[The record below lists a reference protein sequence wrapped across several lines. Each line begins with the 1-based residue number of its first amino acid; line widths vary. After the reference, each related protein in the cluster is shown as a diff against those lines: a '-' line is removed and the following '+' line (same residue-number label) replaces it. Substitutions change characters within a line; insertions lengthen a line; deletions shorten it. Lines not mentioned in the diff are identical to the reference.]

1 MHAQRLPANPP
12 QLVRILDRFR
22 SAIHVAP
29 TARRESHSGPVS
41 GLKETQRGHPEQ
53 RKECESPAMGRAT
66 PKEDSAEHQGGTE
79 GHDAEAQAALPAA
92 WTDIRDRGGDTYGL
106 VSPCAC
112 NQL

>member
-1 MHAQRLPANPP
+1 MHAQRPPTNPP

-29 TARRESHSGPVS
+29 TARRESHSGLVS
-41 GLKETQRGHPEQ
+41 SLKETQRGHPEQ
-53 RKECESPAMGRAT
+53 RKECESPDTGRA
-66 PKEDSAEHQGGTE
+66 KRQEDSTEHQGGTE
-79 GHDAEAQAALPAA
+79 RHDAEAQAALPAA
-92 WTDIRDRGGDTYGL
+92 RTDIRDGGDAYGL